1 MLCELKEIQAY
12 WFFTPFSFV
21 EIQRAQSYFS
31 QTSTTYGWWH
41 RVKCSS
47 LQNDFKSPHGW
58 PKKNKVF
65 KGTAKKCDLSEKV
78 TFNVVSVPNV
88 QNVFFNAIQSV
99 SLNIIKPWSV
109 TYPCII
115 DLFQKMQ
122 YEVNYTIN
130 SKVSLR
136 RGDIVKINE
145 TLFGGGKLLIELS
158 MKLQEAPRSQGY

>member
-1 MLCELKEIQAY
+1 MNSKRFKHIDFSHHFLLLKY
-12 WFFTPFSFV
+12 RGLNLNFLKL
-21 EIQRAQSYFS
+21 AQLMDGDIESNAAA
-31 QTSTTYGWWH
+31 
-41 RVKCSS
+41 

-65 KGTAKKCDLSEKV
+65 TGTAKKCDLSEKV

-115 DLFQKMQ
+115 DSFQKMQ

-136 RGDIVKINE
+136 RGDIIKINE

-158 MKLQEAPRSQGY
+158 MKLQEAPRSQDY